1 MKSILKKIFI
11 DNWLRKILALII
23 GIITWFF
30 INNSLTVTKTVGD
43 IPVKVI
49 NLADDKT
56 IPGMLPGGA
65 LSESHS
71 VTITGNQNFINQ
83 INANDLEILIDLKNR
98 THNFTTLI
106 TKHNLISKKPTINL
120 ERSIK
125 KVISSELTIKLS
137 RLVKEKIPVLITK
150 PIGEAP
156 KGYQFLDVWPF
167 QLNITLMGAEEIIKN
182 LKAKGLQL
190 TFDLSDI
197 SQNELDII
205 NAANKRGKKDIV
217 SFFIPTVWKKINIP
231 SLSPYPM
238 EIEDPNSKALRLD
251 FIKNDLIPIDASIP
265 VSLFFPPSTIDKFNP
280 DTITLENT
288 EFLKKINN
296 YNMITTPLL
305 AQGVSEDFISVIKE
319 RMHIVILVDPKEDV
333 NKLVWNTQVI
343 IPIELEAKFVNK
355 KLAEETDAEAKEMEP
370 HMREAYQKNI
380 FRSYI
385 NLCRLYISPGK
396 KLNLEITLVGDKVQ
410 VIPNNL

>member
-1 MKSILKKIFI
+1 
-11 DNWLRKILALII
+11 
-23 GIITWFF
+23 F
-30 INNSLTVTKTVGD
+30 INNSLTVTKTVGN
-43 IPVKVI
+43 IPIKVI

-65 LSESHS
+65 LSETLPI
-71 VTITGNQNFINQ
+71 TITGNQNFINQ
-83 INANDLEILIDLKNR
+83 INANDLEIHIDLKNK

-106 TKHNLISKKPTINL
+106 TKNNLISKNPNINL

-125 KVISSELTIKLS
+125 KVISSEITIKIS

-156 KGYQFLDVWPF
+156 KGYQFLDVWPY
-167 QLNITLMGAEEIIKN
+167 QLYITLKGPEEIIKN

-190 TFDLSDI
+190 TFNLSDI

-251 FIKNDLIPIDASIP
+251 FIKNDLIPINGPMP
-265 VSLFFPPSTIDKFNP
+265 VALFFPPSTIDKLNP
-280 DTITLENT
+280 DTITLENS
-288 EFLKKINN
+288 EFLKNINN
-296 YNMITTPLL
+296 SNMITTPLL
-305 AQGVSEDFISVIKE
+305 AQGVGEDFINIIKE
-319 RMHIVILVDPKEDV
+319 KMHIVILVDPKEDV

-343 IPIELEAKFVNK
+343 IPIELEDKFVNK
-355 KLAEETDAEAKEMEP
+355 ILAEETDAEAKEMEP
-370 HMREAYQKNI
+370 HMREEYQRHI
-380 FRSYI
+380 FRSYMNI
-385 NLCRLYISPGK
+385 CRLYISPEK
-396 KLNLEITLVGDKVQ
+396 KLNLKITLVGNKVQ
-410 VIPNNL
+410 VLPDKL